1 MQRAAALVAAGAA
14 KFERKTGCGDLTELQ
29 FISIDEFQDFS
40 DLFFRLLQSIRSVN
54 PNVELFCVGDDW
66 QAINGFAGSDLRFFE
81 QFEKYIGSSRRL
93 YISTNYRSAKSIVDI
108 GNALMFGS
116 GKPAIANRSVLGT
129 VVVADASQFHPTL
142 IEKQQHPG
150 DVITPMVSRIA
161 NKSLAS
167 GSEIVLL
174 CRKNSLPWKVNFG
187 DQGKGKG
194 DISS

>member
-1 MQRAAALVAAGAA
+1 MFLKLLVTLYAAYLDRLSATGEEDFDGLMQRAAALVAAGAT
-14 KFERKTGCGDLTELQ
+14 KFERKTGYGDLTELQ

-81 QFEKYIGSSRRL
+81 QFEKYIGPSRRL

-116 GKPAIANRSVLGT
+116 GKPAIANRSALGT

-142 IEKQQHPG
+142 IEKC
-150 DVITPMVSRIA
+150 IR
-161 NKSLAS
+161 
-167 GSEIVLL
+167 
-174 CRKNSLPWKVNFG
+174 RR
-187 DQGKGKG
+187 
-194 DISS
+194 